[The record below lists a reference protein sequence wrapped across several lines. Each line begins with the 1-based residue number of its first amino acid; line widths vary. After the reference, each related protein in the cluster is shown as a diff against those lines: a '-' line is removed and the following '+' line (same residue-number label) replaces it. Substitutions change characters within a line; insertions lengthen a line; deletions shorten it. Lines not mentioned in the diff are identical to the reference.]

1 MYCCSLRWNAGQ
13 IRISGCSSKRW
24 VLSPKE
30 KQVAKAVL
38 DAMIVK
44 NQVAGA
50 LDRVNKLAAK
60 AKKRAER
67 GTHAKE

>member
-1 MYCCSLRWNAGQ
+1 MLFDQDERGPDQ
-13 IRISGCSSKRW
+13 DFKRQFEALAA
-24 VLSPKE
+24 LSPKE

-50 LDRVNKLAAK
+50 LDRVKQPAAK
-60 AKKRAER
+60 AKKRASR
-67 GTHAKE
+67 RST